1 MTTATY
7 FGTTE
12 SISVT
17 STTADGAATHTVN
30 VQFYHA
36 DTATWSYI
44 SRLHSVA
51 GGTIDAT
58 ISAKQYYNPSRS

>member
-17 STTADGAATHTVN
+17 STTA
-30 VQFYHA
+30 
-36 DTATWSYI
+36 
-44 SRLHSVA
+44 